1 MDEALL
7 QVLCIHGG
15 AIVVLCALYL
25 LFRATED
32 IKTKKAII
40 RLEEEIQIL
49 SELVRDLEVV
59 DEEDEAEEEEPPRWN
74 N

>member
-1 MDEALL
+1 MEALL

-25 LFRATED
+25 LFRSTED
-32 IKTKKAII
+32 LKAKRAIK
-40 RLEEEIQIL
+40 RLEEKIDKL

-59 DEEDEAEEEEPPRWN
+59 DEAEEEEPPRWN